1 MAVPDVT
8 RLQPETGFSS
18 SRDRAR
24 HPPRARNKYGLFPRR
39 LLVSRT
45 QLDKLEERGYLDPD
59 LRGNQ
64 ADEADAI
71 EAAYWFVSV
80 GEQPSIQPSVSWIA
94 RSSFEPASI
103 SIGRQNSHHR
113 RLSRSKSRAHCHIAR
128 T

>member
-1 MAVPDVT
+1 MTPMV
-8 RLQPETGFSS
+8 
-18 SRDRAR
+18 RADWV
-24 HPPRARNKYGLFPRR
+24 PRR

-64 ADEADAI
+64 ANEADAI

-94 RSSFEPASI
+94 SPPSIPFLFRSADQI
-103 SIGRQNSHHR
+103 RAIKDR
-113 RLSRSKSRAHCHIAR
+113 RDPNRAPTATWR
-128 T
+128 GPDRGL

>member
-1 MAVPDVT
+1 V
-8 RLQPETGFSS
+8 GIH
-18 SRDRAR
+18 RAQE
-24 HPPRARNKYGLFPRR
+24 NGLLPRR

-80 GEQPSIQPSVSWIA
+80 GEQPSIQPSVSWMPGPPSSPLLL
-94 RSSFEPASI
+94 RSADKIRTTEDCRGPSRVPTAT
-103 SIGRQNSHHR
+103 SHGLDR
-113 RLSRSKSRAHCHIAR
+113 DL
-128 T
+128 